1 MKYSKREYPRSV
13 GGVIHCFKV
22 CTSMEGMF
30 MKNLVFAIV
39 IISYT
44 VFLSGC
50 GGGGGND
57 NNSLPPT
64 YETQILSNPS
74 YDGDIELATSV
85 YTIAQGNILSVFAGI
100 DPATSSETRAF
111 LDFSLANVPNNAIIY
126 SAKLD
131 LFINS
136 VNSLGRTIPIRIDLV
151 SLVPPTLV
159 GSDFDRNVQPAL
171 SSVTSDI
178 FLSDVGHHVIIDIT
192 PLIDK
197 AQILGLTYFQV
208 RILEDFGLVSPGI
221 FEIDDSTAS
230 KAPLISIR
238 YQ

>member
-1 MKYSKREYPRSV
+1 
-13 GGVIHCFKV
+13 
-22 CTSMEGMF
+22 
-30 MKNLVFAIV
+30 MKNLFFAIV
-39 IISYT
+39 IVSFT

-50 GGGGGND
+50 GNGG
-57 NNSLPPT
+57 NSLPPT
-64 YETQILSNPS
+64 YETQILSNPL

-85 YTIAQGNILSVFAGI
+85 YTIAQGNLLSVFAGI
-100 DPATSSETRAF
+100 DPTSSSETRAF
-111 LDFSLANVPNNAIIY
+111 LHFSLASVPNNAIIN

-136 VNSLGRTIPIRIDLV
+136 INSVGRTIPIRIDLI

-159 GSDFDRNVQPAL
+159 GSDFDRIAQPPL

-197 AQILGLTYFQV
+197 AQLLGLANFQV
-208 RILEDFGLVSPGI
+208 RILEDFGVVSPGV
-221 FEIDDSTAS
+221 FEINDSTSS
-230 KAPLISIR
+230 KAPLVSII